1 MSSQEFIEKNNE
13 ELTMIQLTI
22 NSQKYELEVDYELR
36 LVDLLRDQLG
46 LTGTKEGCGKGE
58 CGTCTVIMDGK
69 TINSCLVLA
78 FQTDGREIL
87 TIEGMG
93 TPSHLHPIQEAFIRN
108 GAVQCGYCIPGMV
121 LSTKVL
127 LEKYVNPTENQIR
140 RAISGNLCRCTGYQ
154 KIVDAIQDAAQVLGG
169 DEDER

>member
-1 MSSQEFIEKNNE
+1 MSSQDIDEMNNY

-22 NSQKYELEVDYELR
+22 NGQKYELEVDYELR
-36 LVDLLRDQLG
+36 LIDLLRDELG

-69 TINSCLVLA
+69 TVNSCLVLA
-78 FQTDGREIL
+78 FQADGREIL

-93 TPSHLHPIQEAFIRN
+93 THSNLHPIQEAFIRN

-121 LSTKVL
+121 LSTKAL
-127 LEKYVNPTENQIR
+127 LEKYAHPTENQIR
-140 RAISGNLCRCTGYQ
+140 RGISGNLCRCTGYQ

-169 DEDER
+169 DGDER